1 MNIIIVIV
9 IIIFINN
16 VATVIIFIVSIFT
29 NAIKNIS
36 RIIIVKSIRGTVTS
50 FMKNVIMIITVIAI
64 IISINKVATII
75 VYLFVQ

>member
-36 RIIIVKSIRGTVTS
+36 RIIIIKSIRGTVTS